1 MSISIDALDD
11 FVYAWLPA
19 YHAMPCHDMLCYL
32 ILFGL
37 KSCLICFYRK

>member
-19 YHAMPCHDMLCYL
+19 YHAMPYHATICYA
-32 ILFGL
+32 ISF
-37 KSCLICFYRK
+37 CLA